1 MLDHIYG
8 QAYIAPMLKQPIDL
22 FRILGDETRLRCL
35 ALLAAHDE
43 LCVCE
48 LTHALGVSQP
58 KISRHLA
65 TLRESGLVSDRR
77 LGVWVYYRL
86 RTDQAGWVRRILDEA
101 VAGSCTLS
109 PYRQDRAALQ
119 DMAGRRG
126 ANGARQANCA

>member
-1 MLDHIYG
+1 MLT
-8 QAYIAPMLKQPIDL
+8 QPIEL

-35 ALLAAHDE
+35 ALLATHGE

-48 LTHALGVSQP
+48 LTQVLGVSQP

-86 RTDQAGWVRRILDEA
+86 RTDLTGWAQRILHEA
-101 VAGSCTLS
+101 VAGSRTLP
-109 PYRQDRAALQ
+109 PYRHDRAALKGV
-119 DMAGRRG
+119 ARRRS
-126 ANGARQANCA
+126 ATGARQNDCA